1 MKTIKLTESDL
12 HRIVKR
18 VIKENDSELKLESFK
33 IELDVLDAGL
43 ENIPYSQQTGTS
55 KIYIKTTKEAKTGY
69 FGRDLLITILYT
81 PKIENAKIISTPNDE
96 SKLPADKSLK
106 VKNYSKGAQIK
117 LPIATLT
124 SGLERDG
131 RFYLGTTE
139 ISCETTDGDSFELVL
154 DLSSLYQNNN

>member
-1 MKTIKLTESDL
+1 MSRLLKLKRQIIEEAN
-12 HRIVKR
+12 KR
-18 VIKENDSELKLESFK
+18 VLSESELKLETFK
-33 IELDVLDAGL
+33 IQLDILDAGL
-43 ENIPYSQQTGTS
+43 ENIPYTQQTGTS
-55 KIYIKTTKEAKTGY
+55 KIYIKTNEEARTGY

-81 PKIENAKIISTPNDE
+81 PKIENVKIISTPNDT
-96 SKLPADKSLK
+96 SKLSHIN
-106 VKNYSKGAQIK
+106 VKNYSEGTQIK

-124 SGLERDG
+124 MGPERDG

>member
-18 VIKENDSELKLESFK
+18 VIKENESELKLESFK
-33 IELDVLDAGL
+33 IQLDILDAGI
-43 ENIPYSQQTGTS
+43 ENIPYSQKTGTS
-55 KIYIKTTKEAKTGY
+55 KIYIKTNEEARTGY

-81 PKIENAKIISTPNDE
+81 PKIENVKIISTPNDT
-96 SKLPADKSLK
+96 SKLSHIN
-106 VKNYSKGAQIK
+106 VKNYSEGTQIK

-124 SGLERDG
+124 MGPERDG

>member
-1 MKTIKLTESDL
+1 MSRLLKLKRQIIEEAN
-12 HRIVKR
+12 KR
-18 VIKENDSELKLESFK
+18 VLSESELKLETFK
-33 IELDVLDAGL
+33 IQLDILDAGL
-43 ENIPYSQQTGTS
+43 ENIPYTQQTGTS

-96 SKLPADKSLK
+96 SKLPQVK
-106 VKNYSKGAQIK
+106 VKNYSEGAQIK
-117 LPIATLT
+117 LPISTLT
-124 SGLERDG
+124 MGIERDG

>member
-33 IELDVLDAGL
+33 IQLDVLDAGL

-55 KIYIKTTKEAKTGY
+55 KIYIRTTEEARTGY
-69 FGRDLLITILYT
+69 FERDLLITILYT
-81 PKIENAKIISTPNDE
+81 PKIENAKIISTPNDT
-96 SKLPADKSLK
+96 SKLSQIK
-106 VKNYSKGAQIK
+106 VKNYSEGAQIK

-124 SGLERDG
+124 NGPERDG

>member
-1 MKTIKLTESDL
+1 MSRLLKLKRQIIEEAN
-12 HRIVKR
+12 KR
-18 VIKENDSELKLESFK
+18 VLSESELKLETFK
-33 IELDVLDAGL
+33 IQLDILDAGL
-43 ENIPYSQQTGTS
+43 ENIPYTQQTGTS

-69 FGRDLLITILYT
+69 FDRDLLITILYT

-96 SKLPADKSLK
+96 SKLPQVK
-106 VKNYSKGAQIK
+106 VKNYSEGAQIK
-117 LPIATLT
+117 LPISTLT
-124 SGLERDG
+124 MGIERDG